1 MLTLPDSYTT
11 RCAPSDQ
18 IAKRPH
24 DAPTL
29 QTSTS
34 SMTSLVPLP
43 RAIILA
49 SNATAASVGS
59 DFRRQETDDADVVD
73 PSQWLDLLSDK
84 AGELSARYQNRSQS
98 DVLNQVFAL
107 QRALA
112 TAQDRWE
119 GCREDIPSR
128 RQKGVSVLLKDTL
141 LAALDV
147 ERQRIRLHQRETGEN
162 HIGVNQ
168 ACICAKNTIRALQY
182 NTRHEAKEWK
192 GHVCICY
199 ALGMSHPSVN
209 PQHIDMGSYV
219 TAITSC
225 INDFQTLWTNSISG
239 EDSIFNGL
247 VRFWVRITVKLHC
260 LAHTYYCTNSSK

>member
-34 SMTSLVPLP
+34 SMTSLLPLP
-43 RAIILA
+43 RAINLA

-59 DFRRQETDDADVVD
+59 DFRRQETDDADMVD
-73 PSQWLDLLSDK
+73 PSQWLKSLSNK
-84 AGELSARYQNRSQS
+84 AGELSARYHNQSQS

-112 TAQDRWE
+112 TAQNRWE
-119 GCREDIPSR
+119 SCREDIPSR

-147 ERQRIRLHQRETGEN
+147 ERQRIRLNQRETGEN

-192 GHVCICY
+192 GHGCICY
-199 ALGMSHPSVN
+199 ALGMSHLSVN
-209 PQHIDMGSYV
+209 SQHIGIGTYIS
-219 TAITSC
+219 AITSC
-225 INDFQTLWTNSISG
+225 INDFQTLWTDSIPG
-239 EDSIFNGL
+239 EDSIFNGS
-247 VRFWVRITVKLHC
+247 VRFWVQIPVKFHC
-260 LAHTYYCTNSSK
+260 LAHVYYFPNSK